1 MTGTQSNTRTTFETN
16 GHAPTKAEPKARR
29 APPPL
34 AIGLVVAALAFGVFV
49 VLTPRAARS
58 TPVLVLRHS
67 VAAGDLLSPGDLRVV
82 SLAVPRGMATVPA
95 GDESSVVGQVA
106 QSALGAGSLLVPS
119 SYGSSYGPPNGT
131 ESVVGVSLKPGE
143 YPPGLVPG
151 DRVEVLVGPAQSGVP
166 GVMVPLGTVVAPG
179 ALVTSVAASA
189 SDPNVVL
196 VGLEVAPAE
205 ALGLAE
211 LGATGQAVV
220 VAER

>member
-1 MTGTQSNTRTTFETN
+1 
-16 GHAPTKAEPKARR
+16 
-29 APPPL
+29 
-34 AIGLVVAALAFGVFV
+34 V

-58 TPVLVLRHS
+58 VPVLVLRHS

-106 QSALGAGSLLVPS
+106 QSALAAGSLLVP
-119 SYGSSYGPPNGT
+119 SSYGPPNGT

-143 YPPGLVPG
+143 YPPGLAVG
-151 DRVEVLVGPAQSGVP
+151 DRVEVLVGPAQTGVP
-166 GVMVPLGTVVAPG
+166 GVMVPVGTVVAPG
-179 ALVTSVAASA
+179 ALVTSVSA
-189 SDPNVVL
+189 STADANVVL

>member
-1 MTGTQSNTRTTFETN
+1 MTATQSKTNTAFGRN
-16 GHAPTKAEPKARR
+16 GHAPAKAEPKARR
-29 APPPL
+29 RPPPL

-49 VLTPRAARS
+49 VLTPRGAHS
-58 TPVLVLRHS
+58 VPVLVLRHS
-67 VAAGDLLSPGDLRVV
+67 VAAGDLLSAGDLRVV
-82 SLAVPRGMATVPA
+82 SLAVPRGMATVPVA
-95 GDESSVVGQVA
+95 DETSVVGQVA
-106 QSALGAGSLLVPS
+106 QSALGAGSLLVPA
-119 SYGSSYGPPNGT
+119 SYGAPNGT

-143 YPPGLVPG
+143 YPPGLLAG

>member
-16 GHAPTKAEPKARR
+16 GHAPTKAEPKVRR
-29 APPPL
+29 SPPPL

-58 TPVLVLRHS
+58 VPVLVLRHS
-67 VAAGDLLSPGDLRVV
+67 VAAGDLLSAGDLRVV

-95 GDESSVVGQVA
+95 AAEASVVGQVA
-106 QSALGAGSLLVPS
+106 QSALGAGSLLVP
-119 SYGSSYGPPNGT
+119 SSYGPPNGT

-143 YPPGLVPG
+143 YPPGLSAG

-166 GVMVPLGTVVAPG
+166 GVMVPVGTVVAPG

-196 VGLEVAPAE
+196 VGLEVVPAE